1 MLRYIGKRLLQ
12 MIPIL
17 LVVAILIFTLMY
29 FVPGDPVKIILGN
42 DATEVDIA
50 RVKQELGLNEPYI
63 IQLTNYLKNLL
74 RLDFG
79 KSFFSGLAVK
89 DELVLRFPNTLI
101 LTVMCVSFSI
111 IVGIPIGISCAMRAD
126 KLTDRVWLFLTLL
139 CNSMPG
145 FWLALMLVLLFSRQL
160 GWLPSSGVGSAKYF
174 ILPVL
179 ANSLGAL
186 AGIARQTRASMLEV
200 IRADFISTA
209 KSKGISRREVIWKHA
224 LPNALIPIIT
234 VIGGSFGM
242 MLGGATITESIFSIP
257 GIGLYMMSG
266 INNRDYPVVRGC
278 ILYIAFMFAVMMLLT
293 DLVYAFVDPRI
304 KAQYVRAKKQ
314 PEKAEKKSEEG
325 SENQ

>member
-17 LVVAILIFTLMY
+17 IVVAILIFTLMY

-42 DATEVDIA
+42 DATDVQIA
-50 RVKQELGLNEPYI
+50 QVREDLGLNDPFI
-63 IQLTNYLKNLL
+63 VQLTNYLKDLI

-79 KSFFSGLAVK
+79 KSFFSGLPVR
-89 DELVLRFPNTLI
+89 DELANRFPNTLM
-101 LTVMCVSFSI
+101 LAFFCVSFSVV
-111 IVGIPIGISCAMRAD
+111 VGIPIGIRCALKAD
-126 KLTDRVWLFLTLL
+126 QLTDRVWLFITLL

-160 GWLPSSGVGSAKYF
+160 GLLPSNGIGGPEYF

-179 ANSLGAL
+179 ANSLGSL

-200 IRADFISTA
+200 IRADFVSTA
-209 KSKGISRREVIWKHA
+209 KSKGISQRDVIWKHA

-266 INNRDYPVVRGC
+266 INNRNYPVVRGC
-278 ILYIAFMFAVMMLLT
+278 IIYIALNSMVLT
-293 DLVYAFVDPRI
+293 F
-304 KAQYVRAKKQ
+304 
-314 PEKAEKKSEEG
+314 
-325 SENQ
+325 

>member
-17 LVVAILIFTLMY
+17 MVVAILIFTLMY

-42 DATEVDIA
+42 DATDVQIA
-50 RVKQELGLNEPYI
+50 QVREELGLNDPFI
-63 IQLTNYLKNLL
+63 VQLTNYLKDLI

-79 KSFFSGLAVK
+79 KSYFSGLPVR
-89 DELVLRFPNTLI
+89 DELANRFPNTLM
-101 LTVMCVSFSI
+101 LTFFCVSFSVV
-111 IVGIPIGISCAMRAD
+111 VGIPIGIRCALKAD
-126 KLTDRVWLFLTLL
+126 QLTDRVWLFITLL

-160 GWLPSSGVGSAKYF
+160 GLLPSSGIRGPEYF

-179 ANSLGAL
+179 ANSLGSL

-200 IRADFISTA
+200 IRADFVSTA
-209 KSKGISRREVIWKHA
+209 KSKGISQRDVIWKHA

-278 ILYIAFMFAVMMLLT
+278 IIYIAFMFAVMMLLT
-293 DLVYAFVDPRI
+293 DLIYAFVDPRI

-314 PEKAEKKSEEG
+314 AEKTADTERE
-325 SENQ
+325 